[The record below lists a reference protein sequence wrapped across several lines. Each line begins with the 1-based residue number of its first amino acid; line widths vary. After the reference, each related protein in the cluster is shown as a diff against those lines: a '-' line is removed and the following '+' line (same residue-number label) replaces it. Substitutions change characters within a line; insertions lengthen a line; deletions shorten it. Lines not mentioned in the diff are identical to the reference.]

1 MGLWRRGGVCRRLG
15 NAALVAAAV
24 TAASVVGL
32 AGPATADVT
41 IDSEQGQRT
50 GGARIA
56 FRVTNESSTASITKV
71 EVRFPGNVR
80 IPEIYPIAV
89 ADWAPSITMTR
100 VDNNPANDVPSAVV
114 WVTMPGREIKPGAT
128 SLLPLAMG
136 PMPDTETVYFDVV
149 QTRSDGSTETWA
161 GVDVPA
167 AGAQHPAFTLK
178 LAPLEPGQVPEDH
191 GHGGAAASGVAQ
203 TGAAVDPEAADPDS
217 TDGSGTVQLVLV
229 LLLIAVLTGFALF
242 WQRRR
247 GAPRVDQDVDQ
258 NADQNADENVDV
270 DRAGAAD
277 DAAPAT
283 RARIQREKGAAPK
296 KRAAV
301 ATGAPS
307 PAKAKAKVKAKGADE
322 PARVQRRTVVRAS
335 VPERAAGRRAVARK
349 STGGT
354 TVTVARGR
362 GNGSKRAGNVEGDN
376 A

>member
-1 MGLWRRGGVCRRLG
+1 
-15 NAALVAAAV
+15 LVAVAV

-32 AGPATADVT
+32 AGPAAADVS

-100 VDNNPANDVPSAVV
+100 VDNNPANDVPGSVV

-136 PMPDTETVYFDVV
+136 PMPDTEIVYFDVI
-149 QTRSDGSTETWA
+149 QTRSDGSIETWA

-178 LAPLEPGQVPEDH
+178 LVPLEPGQVPEDH
-191 GHGGAAASGVAQ
+191 GHGGAAATDGAQ
-203 TGAAVDPEAADPDS
+203 TGAGVDPEAVDPEADDLDS
-217 TDGSGTVQLVLV
+217 TDGSGTVRLVLV
-229 LLLIAVLTGFALF
+229 LLLIAALTGLALY

-247 GAPRVDQDVDQ
+247 SARARTRTVPRLPTT
-258 NADQNADENVDV
+258 
-270 DRAGAAD
+270 RLRRSGL
-277 DAAPAT
+277 PSSAT
-283 RARIQREKGAAPK
+283 RARRRRGEWLP
-296 KRAAV
+296 
-301 ATGAPS
+301 
-307 PAKAKAKVKAKGADE
+307 
-322 PARVQRRTVVRAS
+322 QRRHRLRAR
-335 VPERAAGRRAVARK
+335 PRGRDQGQGRAGRRAGPGPAPQGGAHFRAENGRRAAGRRPEIARRRDCHRRARAWK
-349 STGGT
+349 RVETSRQCRRRQRLARGT
-354 TVTVARGR
+354 TLFVLSIRQPVGRVA
-362 GNGSKRAGNVEGDN
+362 
-376 A
+376 

>member
-1 MGLWRRGGVCRRLG
+1 LG

-149 QTRSDGSTETWA
+149 QTRSDGSIETWA

-191 GHGGAAASGVAQ
+191 GHGGAAASGGAQ

-217 TDGSGTVQLVLV
+217 TDGSGTVQLALV

-258 NADQNADENVDV
+258 DV
-270 DRAGAAD
+270 DRNVDEDRAEAAD
-277 DAAPAT
+277 DTAPAT

-296 KRAAV
+296 KRTAV

-307 PAKAKAKVKAKGADE
+307 PAKAKAKAKVKAKGADE

-335 VPERAAGRRAVARK
+335 VPERAAGRRPVARK
-349 STGGT
+349 STGGG